1 MRRSADR
8 RRRAAGRTTVPATRS
23 SVWRRMMSQVD
34 RLAELSDRD
43 VSIWLDSLNRERL
56 GGGGLAALVRDRHV
70 VGVTTNPTIFQQ
82 ALAHGAQYDSQIH
95 DLGLRGIS
103 PEEAA
108 RSMIG
113 YDVRW
118 ACDVLRP
125 VYDRTGG
132 LDGYVSIEVDPSVA
146 HDTEKTVAEARAL
159 HWLIARPNVMIKIP
173 ATKAGLAAIAA
184 ATAEGISVNVTLIF
198 GLTRYASVM
207 DAYLGGLERAAAAGL
222 DLRTIR
228 SVASL
233 FVSRVD
239 TEIDGRLNKVGTAD
253 ARALLGKAGIAN
265 ARLAY
270 KHYEAVIAT
279 PRWRR
284 LEEQGAARQRPLWAS
299 TGVKDPAYPD
309 TMYVTQLVAPDS
321 VNTMPES
328 TLDAV
333 ADHAEIGLGTIQSSY
348 EDATTVFEALPRVG
362 VDYEDV
368 MNALE
373 RDGVQK
379 FVDSWDELLS
389 ELRAALC
396 AARDRQR
403 PTRSK

>member
-1 MRRSADR
+1 MIH
-8 RRRAAGRTTVPATRS
+8 G
-23 SVWRRMMSQVD
+23 D
-34 RLAELSDRD
+34 RLAELSDHG
-43 VSIWLDSLNRERL
+43 VSIWLDSLDRERL
-56 GGGGLAALVRDRHV
+56 RGGGLADLVRDRHV

-82 ALAHGAQYDSQIH
+82 ALADGPQYDSQVH
-95 DLGLRGIS
+95 DLGLRGVS

-108 RSMIG
+108 RSLIG

-146 HDTEKTVAEARAL
+146 HDAEKTVAEARAL

-173 ATKAGLAAIAA
+173 ATDAGLAAITA
-184 ATAEGISVNVTLIF
+184 ATAEGISVNVTLVF
-198 GLTRYASVM
+198 GLTRYAAVI
-207 DAYLGGLERAAAAGL
+207 DAYLSGLERAAAAGV

-239 TEIDGRLNKVGTAD
+239 TEIDGRLDKVGTAD
-253 ARALLGKAGIAN
+253 AHALLGKAGIAN

-270 KHYEAVIAT
+270 QHYEAVIAT

-284 LEEQGAARQRPLWAS
+284 LEAQGATRQRPLWAS
-299 TGVKDPAYPD
+299 TGVKNPAYPD
-309 TMYVTQLVAPDS
+309 TMYVTQLVAPDT
-321 VNTMPES
+321 VNTMPEA
-328 TLDAV
+328 TLHAV
-333 ADHAEIGLGTIQSSY
+333 ADHAEFGTDAIQSSY
-348 EDATTVFEALPRVG
+348 EDAATVLEALPRVG
-362 VDYEDV
+362 VDYE
-368 MNALE
+368 NAMSTLE

-379 FVDSWDELLS
+379 FVDSWNELLS
-389 ELRAALC
+389 KLRAALS
-396 AARDRQR
+396 AERKRQ
-403 PTRSK
+403 TQMQSE

>member
-1 MRRSADR
+1 MRRCADGPAGLRETASSTVSA
-8 RRRAAGRTTVPATRS
+8 ARS
-23 SVWRRMMSQVD
+23 WWRRIMTHVD
-34 RLAELSDRD
+34 RLAELSDHG
-43 VSIWLDSLNRERL
+43 VSIWLDSLSRERL
-56 GGGGLAALVRDRHV
+56 RGGGLAALVRDRHV

-82 ALAHGAQYDSQIH
+82 ALASGTHYESQVH
-95 DLGLRGIS
+95 DLGLRGVS

-108 RSMIG
+108 RSLIG

-146 HDTEKTVAEARAL
+146 HDTDKTVAEARAL

-173 ATKAGLAAIAA
+173 ATDAGLDAITAAI
-184 ATAEGISVNVTLIF
+184 AEGISVNVTLVF
-198 GLTRYASVM
+198 GLNRYAAVI
-207 DAYLGGLERAAAAGL
+207 DAYLSGLERAAAAGL

-239 TEIDGRLNKVGTAD
+239 TEMDGRLDKVGTA
-253 ARALLGKAGIAN
+253 AAHELLGRAGIAN

-270 KHYEAVIAT
+270 RHYQAVIST

-284 LEEQGAARQRPLWAS
+284 LEAQGATRQRPLWAS
-299 TGVKDPAYPD
+299 TGVKNPAYLD
-309 TMYVTQLVAPDS
+309 TMYVTQLVAPDT
-321 VNTMPES
+321 VNTMPEV
-328 TLDAV
+328 TLHAV
-333 ADHAEIGLGTIQSSY
+333 ADHAEFGTDTIQSSY
-348 EDATTVFEALPRVG
+348 EDAATVLEALARVG

-368 MNALE
+368 MSTLE

-379 FVDSWDELLS
+379 FVDSWNELLS
-389 ELRAALC
+389 NLRAALC
-396 AARDRQR
+396 AARDHR
-403 PTRSK
+403 P

>member
-159 HWLIARPNVMIKIP
+159 HWLIARPNVMSKIP
-173 ATKAGLAAIAA
+173 ATDAGLAAITA
-184 ATAEGISVNVTLIF
+184 ATAEGISVNVTLVF
-198 GLTRYASVM
+198 GLTRYAAVI
-207 DAYLGGLERAAAAGL
+207 DAHLSGLERAAAAGL
-222 DLRTIR
+222 ELRTIR

-239 TEIDGRLNKVGTAD
+239 TETDGRLDKVGTAD
-253 ARALLGKAGIAN
+253 AHALLGKTGIAN

-270 KHYEAVIAT
+270 QHYEAVIGT

-284 LEEQGAARQRPLWAS
+284 LDAQGATRQRLLWAS
-299 TGVKDPAYPD
+299 TGVKNPAYPD
-309 TMYVTQLVAPDS
+309 TMYVTQLVAPDT
-321 VNTMPES
+321 VNMMPEA
-328 TLDAV
+328 TLHAV
-333 ADHAEIGLGTIQSSY
+333 ADHAEFGTDTIQSSY
-348 EDATTVFEALPRVG
+348 EDAATVLEALPHVG
-362 VDYEDV
+362 VDYDDA
-368 MNALE
+368 MSTLE

-379 FVDSWDELLS
+379 FVDSWNELLS
-389 ELRAALC
+389 NLRAALC
-396 AARDRQR
+396 SESDRR
-403 PTRSK
+403 PPMRSK